1 METRKAFVGITAPA
15 LWKAPGCRKAQ
26 CKNCKRACWSPATVA
41 HVVLILK
48 VANKTKWE
56 TSDLFVGWLGSFV
69 LSTWDSF
76 SCGS

>member
-1 METRKAFVGITAPA
+1 METRKAFVGITAPV
-15 LWKAPGCRKAQ
+15 LWKGRPYAVKAQ

-56 TSDLFVGWLGSFV
+56 TSDLFVGWLGSLA
-69 LSTWDSF
+69 LS
-76 SCGS
+76 G